1 MKTCTFSNVL
11 RSQAQTFVSWLNLF
25 VLERSIPTEGKS
37 SCDPVTEKNASPA
50 ATISKRQKITIRKKL
65 IECYRISQ
73 NWTEETTD
81 GLSQSGEILYSG
93 VNKLTFHHNGE
104 GRFTLEK
111 TFYWAKTHFSANKNH
126 LFHKMIASSIVLSGR
141 ARSII

>member
-1 MKTCTFSNVL
+1 MDGQSFKYNDGGQMTTCNFSNVL
-11 RSQAQTFVSWLNLF
+11 RSQAQPFVSWLNRF

-37 SCDPVTEKNASPA
+37 SCDPVTEKNANPA
-50 ATISKRQKITIRKKL
+50 ATINHRQKKIVRKKL

-93 VNKLTFHHNGE
+93 VNKFTFHSTM
-104 GRFTLEK
+104 GRED
-111 TFYWAKTHFSANKNH
+111 
-126 LFHKMIASSIVLSGR
+126 
-141 ARSII
+141 